1 MYLALCRTLTLPKSI
16 NFAEK
21 IEYEFSNRAK
31 RKSRGIK
38 QAPFY
43 VISRA
48 NMPAVLIEAGFL
60 TNPKEEDYLNSE
72 EGQSHIASAIFR
84 AFRSYYN
91 EQTELMS
98 EFKNSNKKVKIN
110 KNKNDS
116 LKFERVVYKVQIGT
130 YLKSMLNS
138 RTFNDIKDLEEVFV
152 NGSYKYYIRCGDDKK
167 FADDMRKNMIEN
179 GFSGSFVTAFYKGK
193 QISTKEALNLQIF
206 MNKEI
211 RTGIIAIFTIIVL
224 IYGINY
230 LKGLNILDKNRIF
243 HAKYDNIDGLLKGSV
258 ISLNGFNVGIV
269 SNIRLQ
275 SDNSLLVSVKI
286 NEDFDV
292 PANSILKISN
302 QDLMGTKGISVILGN
317 SDLLAKNNDTLIA
330 EIENSLQDEVNKQIL
345 PLKNKAEGLISSVD
359 SLMVI
364 FTSVLNT
371 DARKN
376 LASSFKN
383 LDETFILMSESMKEL
398 NKLVVTNEKTYQIRL
413 RILKV

>member
-1 MYLALCRTLTLPKSI
+1 
-16 NFAEK
+16 
-21 IEYEFSNRAK
+21 
-31 RKSRGIK
+31 
-38 QAPFY
+38 
-43 VISRA
+43 
-48 NMPAVLIEAGFL
+48 
-60 TNPKEEDYLNSE
+60 
-72 EGQSHIASAIFR
+72 
-84 AFRSYYN
+84 
-91 EQTELMS
+91 
-98 EFKNSNKKVKIN
+98 
-110 KNKNDS
+110 
-116 LKFERVVYKVQIGT
+116 
-130 YLKSMLNS
+130 
-138 RTFNDIKDLEEVFV
+138 
-152 NGSYKYYIRCGDDKK
+152 
-167 FADDMRKNMIEN
+167 
-179 GFSGSFVTAFYKGK
+179 
-193 QISTKEALNLQIF
+193 

-211 RTGIIAIFTIIVL
+211 RTGIIAIFTIVVL

-258 ISLNGFNVGIV
+258 ISLNGFSVGIV
-269 SNIRLQ
+269 SNISLQ

-364 FTSVLNT
+364 FTSVLIT

-398 NKLVVTNEKTYQIRL
+398 NKLVVTNEKNISNSIKNFESITGNISDNNESIEN
-413 RILKV
+413 ILKKMSSISDSVSSKDIGDIIKNLNNITNKISVGQGNLGLLNSDDQLYRNIEKTTNDISILVEEIKKDPKKYFNFSVLGNRN

>member
-1 MYLALCRTLTLPKSI
+1 
-16 NFAEK
+16 
-21 IEYEFSNRAK
+21 
-31 RKSRGIK
+31 
-38 QAPFY
+38 
-43 VISRA
+43 
-48 NMPAVLIEAGFL
+48 
-60 TNPKEEDYLNSE
+60 
-72 EGQSHIASAIFR
+72 
-84 AFRSYYN
+84 
-91 EQTELMS
+91 
-98 EFKNSNKKVKIN
+98 
-110 KNKNDS
+110 
-116 LKFERVVYKVQIGT
+116 
-130 YLKSMLNS
+130 
-138 RTFNDIKDLEEVFV
+138 
-152 NGSYKYYIRCGDDKK
+152 
-167 FADDMRKNMIEN
+167 
-179 GFSGSFVTAFYKGK
+179 
-193 QISTKEALNLQIF
+193 

-211 RTGIIAIFTIIVL
+211 RTGIIAIFTIVVL

-269 SNIRLQ
+269 SNISLQ
-275 SDNSLLVSVKI
+275 RDNSLLVSVKI

-302 QDLMGTKGISVILGN
+302 QDLMGTKGISFILGN

-398 NKLVVTNEKTYQIRL
+398 NKLVVTNEKNISNSIKNFESITGNISDNNESIEN
-413 RILKV
+413 ILKKLSSISDSVSSKDIGDIIKNLNNITNKISAGQGNLGLLNSDDQLYRNIEKTTNDISILVEEIKKDPKKYFNFSVLGNRN

>member
-1 MYLALCRTLTLPKSI
+1 
-16 NFAEK
+16 
-21 IEYEFSNRAK
+21 
-31 RKSRGIK
+31 
-38 QAPFY
+38 
-43 VISRA
+43 
-48 NMPAVLIEAGFL
+48 
-60 TNPKEEDYLNSE
+60 
-72 EGQSHIASAIFR
+72 
-84 AFRSYYN
+84 
-91 EQTELMS
+91 
-98 EFKNSNKKVKIN
+98 
-110 KNKNDS
+110 
-116 LKFERVVYKVQIGT
+116 
-130 YLKSMLNS
+130 
-138 RTFNDIKDLEEVFV
+138 
-152 NGSYKYYIRCGDDKK
+152 
-167 FADDMRKNMIEN
+167 
-179 GFSGSFVTAFYKGK
+179 
-193 QISTKEALNLQIF
+193 

-211 RTGIIAIFTIIVL
+211 RTGIIAIFTIVVL

-243 HAKYDNIDGLLKGSV
+243 YAKYDNIDGLLKGSV

-269 SNIRLQ
+269 SNISLQ

-292 PANSILKISN
+292 PVNSILKISN

-398 NKLVVTNEKTYQIRL
+398 NKLVVTNEKNISNSIKNFESITGNISDNNESIEN
-413 RILKV
+413 ILKKMSSISDSVSSKDIGDIIKNLNNITNKISVGQGNLGLLNSDDQLYRNIEKTTNDISILVEEIKKDPKKYFNFSVLGNRN

>member
-1 MYLALCRTLTLPKSI
+1 
-16 NFAEK
+16 
-21 IEYEFSNRAK
+21 
-31 RKSRGIK
+31 
-38 QAPFY
+38 
-43 VISRA
+43 
-48 NMPAVLIEAGFL
+48 
-60 TNPKEEDYLNSE
+60 
-72 EGQSHIASAIFR
+72 
-84 AFRSYYN
+84 
-91 EQTELMS
+91 
-98 EFKNSNKKVKIN
+98 
-110 KNKNDS
+110 
-116 LKFERVVYKVQIGT
+116 
-130 YLKSMLNS
+130 
-138 RTFNDIKDLEEVFV
+138 
-152 NGSYKYYIRCGDDKK
+152 
-167 FADDMRKNMIEN
+167 
-179 GFSGSFVTAFYKGK
+179 
-193 QISTKEALNLQIF
+193 

-211 RTGIIAIFTIIVL
+211 RTGIIAIFTIVVL

-269 SNIRLQ
+269 SNISLQ
-275 SDNSLLVSVKI
+275 SDNALLVSVKI

-292 PANSILKISN
+292 PVNSILKISN

-398 NKLVVTNEKTYQIRL
+398 NKLVVTNEKNISNSIKNFESITGNISNNNESIEN
-413 RILKV
+413 ILKKMSSISDSVSSKDIGDIIKNLNNITNKISVGQGNLGLLNSDDQLYRNIEKTTNDISILVEEIKKDPKKYFNFSVLGNRN

>member
-1 MYLALCRTLTLPKSI
+1 
-16 NFAEK
+16 
-21 IEYEFSNRAK
+21 
-31 RKSRGIK
+31 
-38 QAPFY
+38 
-43 VISRA
+43 
-48 NMPAVLIEAGFL
+48 
-60 TNPKEEDYLNSE
+60 
-72 EGQSHIASAIFR
+72 
-84 AFRSYYN
+84 
-91 EQTELMS
+91 
-98 EFKNSNKKVKIN
+98 
-110 KNKNDS
+110 
-116 LKFERVVYKVQIGT
+116 
-130 YLKSMLNS
+130 
-138 RTFNDIKDLEEVFV
+138 
-152 NGSYKYYIRCGDDKK
+152 
-167 FADDMRKNMIEN
+167 
-179 GFSGSFVTAFYKGK
+179 
-193 QISTKEALNLQIF
+193 

-211 RTGIIAIFTIIVL
+211 RTGIIAIFTIVVL

-269 SNIRLQ
+269 SNISLQ

-292 PANSILKISN
+292 PTNSILKISN

-383 LDETFILMSESMKEL
+383 LDETFVLMSESMKEL
-398 NKLVVTNEKTYQIRL
+398 NKLVVTNEKNISNSIKNFESITGNISDNNESIEN
-413 RILKV
+413 ILKKMSSISDSVSSKDIGDIIKNLNNITNKISVGQGNLGLLNSDDQLYRNIEKTTNDISILVEEIKKDPKKYFNFSVLGNRN

>member
-1 MYLALCRTLTLPKSI
+1 
-16 NFAEK
+16 
-21 IEYEFSNRAK
+21 
-31 RKSRGIK
+31 
-38 QAPFY
+38 
-43 VISRA
+43 
-48 NMPAVLIEAGFL
+48 
-60 TNPKEEDYLNSE
+60 
-72 EGQSHIASAIFR
+72 
-84 AFRSYYN
+84 
-91 EQTELMS
+91 
-98 EFKNSNKKVKIN
+98 
-110 KNKNDS
+110 
-116 LKFERVVYKVQIGT
+116 
-130 YLKSMLNS
+130 
-138 RTFNDIKDLEEVFV
+138 
-152 NGSYKYYIRCGDDKK
+152 
-167 FADDMRKNMIEN
+167 
-179 GFSGSFVTAFYKGK
+179 
-193 QISTKEALNLQIF
+193 

-211 RTGIIAIFTIIVL
+211 RTGIIAIFTIVVL

-258 ISLNGFNVGIV
+258 INLNGFNVGIV
-269 SNIRLQ
+269 SNISLQ

-292 PANSILKISN
+292 PVNSILKISN

-317 SDLLAKNNDTLIA
+317 SDLLAENNDTLIA

-398 NKLVVTNEKTYQIRL
+398 NKLVVTNEKNISNSIKNFESITGNISDNNESIEN
-413 RILKV
+413 ILKKMSSISDSVSSKDIGDIIKNLNNITKKISVGQGNLGLLNSDDQLYRNIEKTTNDISILVEEIKKDPKKYFNFSVLGNRN

>member
-1 MYLALCRTLTLPKSI
+1 
-16 NFAEK
+16 
-21 IEYEFSNRAK
+21 
-31 RKSRGIK
+31 
-38 QAPFY
+38 
-43 VISRA
+43 
-48 NMPAVLIEAGFL
+48 
-60 TNPKEEDYLNSE
+60 
-72 EGQSHIASAIFR
+72 
-84 AFRSYYN
+84 
-91 EQTELMS
+91 
-98 EFKNSNKKVKIN
+98 
-110 KNKNDS
+110 
-116 LKFERVVYKVQIGT
+116 
-130 YLKSMLNS
+130 
-138 RTFNDIKDLEEVFV
+138 
-152 NGSYKYYIRCGDDKK
+152 
-167 FADDMRKNMIEN
+167 
-179 GFSGSFVTAFYKGK
+179 
-193 QISTKEALNLQIF
+193 

-211 RTGIIAIFTIIVL
+211 RTGIIAIFTIVVL

-269 SNIRLQ
+269 SNISLQ

-292 PANSILKISN
+292 PTNSILKISN

-383 LDETFILMSESMKEL
+383 LDETFVLMSESMKEL
-398 NKLVVTNEKTYQIRL
+398 NKLVVTNEKNISNSIKNFESITGNISNNNESIEN
-413 RILKV
+413 ILKKMSSISDSVSSKDIGDIIKNLNNITNKISVGQGNLGLLNSDDQLYRNIEITTNDISILVEEIKKDPKKNFNFSVLGNRN

>member
-1 MYLALCRTLTLPKSI
+1 
-16 NFAEK
+16 
-21 IEYEFSNRAK
+21 
-31 RKSRGIK
+31 
-38 QAPFY
+38 
-43 VISRA
+43 
-48 NMPAVLIEAGFL
+48 
-60 TNPKEEDYLNSE
+60 
-72 EGQSHIASAIFR
+72 
-84 AFRSYYN
+84 
-91 EQTELMS
+91 MS
-98 EFKNSNKKVKIN
+98 
-110 KNKNDS
+110 
-116 LKFERVVYKVQIGT
+116 
-130 YLKSMLNS
+130 
-138 RTFNDIKDLEEVFV
+138 
-152 NGSYKYYIRCGDDKK
+152 
-167 FADDMRKNMIEN
+167 
-179 GFSGSFVTAFYKGK
+179 
-193 QISTKEALNLQIF
+193 
-206 MNKEI
+206 KEI
-211 RTGIIAIFTIIVL
+211 RTGIVAIFTIVVL

-269 SNIRLQ
+269 SNISLQ

-383 LDETFILMSESMKEL
+383 LDETFVLMSESMKEL
-398 NKLVVTNEKTYQIRL
+398 NKLVVNNEKNISNSIKNFESITGNISNNNESIEN
-413 RILKV
+413 ILKKMSSISDSVSSKDIGDIIKNLNNITNKISVGQGNLGLLNSDDQLYRNIEKTTNDISILVEEIKKDPKKYFNFSVLGNRN

>member
-1 MYLALCRTLTLPKSI
+1 
-16 NFAEK
+16 
-21 IEYEFSNRAK
+21 
-31 RKSRGIK
+31 
-38 QAPFY
+38 
-43 VISRA
+43 
-48 NMPAVLIEAGFL
+48 
-60 TNPKEEDYLNSE
+60 
-72 EGQSHIASAIFR
+72 
-84 AFRSYYN
+84 
-91 EQTELMS
+91 
-98 EFKNSNKKVKIN
+98 
-110 KNKNDS
+110 
-116 LKFERVVYKVQIGT
+116 
-130 YLKSMLNS
+130 
-138 RTFNDIKDLEEVFV
+138 
-152 NGSYKYYIRCGDDKK
+152 
-167 FADDMRKNMIEN
+167 
-179 GFSGSFVTAFYKGK
+179 
-193 QISTKEALNLQIF
+193 

-269 SNIRLQ
+269 SNISLQ
-275 SDNSLLVSVKI
+275 TDNSLLVSVKI

-345 PLKNKAEGLISSVD
+345 PLKNKAERLISSVD
-359 SLMVI
+359 SLMLI

-383 LDETFILMSESMKEL
+383 LDETFSLMSESMKEL
-398 NKLVVTNEKTYQIRL
+398 NKLVVTNEKNISNSIKNFESITGNISDNNESIEN
-413 RILKV
+413 ILKKMSSISDSVSSKDIGNIIKNLNSITNKISVGQGNLGLLNSDDQLYRNIEKTTNDISILVEEIKKDPKKYFNFSVLGNRN

>member
-1 MYLALCRTLTLPKSI
+1 
-16 NFAEK
+16 
-21 IEYEFSNRAK
+21 
-31 RKSRGIK
+31 
-38 QAPFY
+38 
-43 VISRA
+43 
-48 NMPAVLIEAGFL
+48 
-60 TNPKEEDYLNSE
+60 
-72 EGQSHIASAIFR
+72 
-84 AFRSYYN
+84 
-91 EQTELMS
+91 
-98 EFKNSNKKVKIN
+98 
-110 KNKNDS
+110 
-116 LKFERVVYKVQIGT
+116 
-130 YLKSMLNS
+130 
-138 RTFNDIKDLEEVFV
+138 
-152 NGSYKYYIRCGDDKK
+152 
-167 FADDMRKNMIEN
+167 
-179 GFSGSFVTAFYKGK
+179 
-193 QISTKEALNLQIF
+193 

-211 RTGIIAIFTIIVL
+211 RTGIVAIFTIVVL

-269 SNIRLQ
+269 SNISLQ

-398 NKLVVTNEKTYQIRL
+398 NKLVVTNEKNISNSIKNFESITGNISNNNESIEN
-413 RILKV
+413 ILKKMSSISDSVSSKDIGDIIKNLNNITNKISVGQGNLGLLNSDDQLYRNIEKTTNDISILVEEIKKDPKKYFNFSVLGNRN

>member
-1 MYLALCRTLTLPKSI
+1 
-16 NFAEK
+16 
-21 IEYEFSNRAK
+21 
-31 RKSRGIK
+31 
-38 QAPFY
+38 
-43 VISRA
+43 
-48 NMPAVLIEAGFL
+48 
-60 TNPKEEDYLNSE
+60 
-72 EGQSHIASAIFR
+72 
-84 AFRSYYN
+84 
-91 EQTELMS
+91 
-98 EFKNSNKKVKIN
+98 
-110 KNKNDS
+110 
-116 LKFERVVYKVQIGT
+116 
-130 YLKSMLNS
+130 
-138 RTFNDIKDLEEVFV
+138 
-152 NGSYKYYIRCGDDKK
+152 
-167 FADDMRKNMIEN
+167 
-179 GFSGSFVTAFYKGK
+179 
-193 QISTKEALNLQIF
+193 

-211 RTGIIAIFTIIVL
+211 RTGIIAIFTIVVL

-269 SNIRLQ
+269 SNISLQ

-398 NKLVVTNEKTYQIRL
+398 NKLVVTNEKNISNSIKNFESITGKISDNNESIEN
-413 RILKV
+413 ILKKMSSISDSVSSKDIGDIIKNLNNITNKISAGQGNLGILNSDDQLYRNIEKTTNDISILVEEIKKDPKKYFNFSVLGNRN

>member
-1 MYLALCRTLTLPKSI
+1 
-16 NFAEK
+16 
-21 IEYEFSNRAK
+21 
-31 RKSRGIK
+31 
-38 QAPFY
+38 
-43 VISRA
+43 
-48 NMPAVLIEAGFL
+48 
-60 TNPKEEDYLNSE
+60 
-72 EGQSHIASAIFR
+72 
-84 AFRSYYN
+84 
-91 EQTELMS
+91 
-98 EFKNSNKKVKIN
+98 
-110 KNKNDS
+110 
-116 LKFERVVYKVQIGT
+116 
-130 YLKSMLNS
+130 
-138 RTFNDIKDLEEVFV
+138 
-152 NGSYKYYIRCGDDKK
+152 
-167 FADDMRKNMIEN
+167 
-179 GFSGSFVTAFYKGK
+179 
-193 QISTKEALNLQIF
+193 

-211 RTGIIAIFTIIVL
+211 RTGIIAIFTIVVL

-269 SNIRLQ
+269 SNISLQ

-398 NKLVVTNEKTYQIRL
+398 NKLVVTNEKNISNSIKNFESITGNISDNNESIEN
-413 RILKV
+413 ILKKLSSISDSVSSKDIGDIIKNLNNITNKISAGQGNLGLLNSDDQLYRNIEKTTNDISILVEEIKKDPKKYFNFSVLGNRN

>member
-1 MYLALCRTLTLPKSI
+1 
-16 NFAEK
+16 
-21 IEYEFSNRAK
+21 
-31 RKSRGIK
+31 
-38 QAPFY
+38 
-43 VISRA
+43 
-48 NMPAVLIEAGFL
+48 
-60 TNPKEEDYLNSE
+60 
-72 EGQSHIASAIFR
+72 
-84 AFRSYYN
+84 
-91 EQTELMS
+91 
-98 EFKNSNKKVKIN
+98 
-110 KNKNDS
+110 
-116 LKFERVVYKVQIGT
+116 
-130 YLKSMLNS
+130 
-138 RTFNDIKDLEEVFV
+138 
-152 NGSYKYYIRCGDDKK
+152 
-167 FADDMRKNMIEN
+167 
-179 GFSGSFVTAFYKGK
+179 
-193 QISTKEALNLQIF
+193 

-211 RTGIIAIFTIIVL
+211 RTGIVAIFTIVVL

-269 SNIRLQ
+269 SNISLQ

-398 NKLVVTNEKTYQIRL
+398 NKLVVTNEKNISNSIKNFESITGNISDNNESIEN
-413 RILKV
+413 ILKKLSSISDSVSSKDIGDIIKNLNNITNKISAGQGNLGLLNSDDQLYRNIEKTTNDISILVEEIKKDPKKYFNFSVLGNRN

>member
-1 MYLALCRTLTLPKSI
+1 
-16 NFAEK
+16 
-21 IEYEFSNRAK
+21 
-31 RKSRGIK
+31 
-38 QAPFY
+38 
-43 VISRA
+43 
-48 NMPAVLIEAGFL
+48 
-60 TNPKEEDYLNSE
+60 
-72 EGQSHIASAIFR
+72 
-84 AFRSYYN
+84 
-91 EQTELMS
+91 
-98 EFKNSNKKVKIN
+98 
-110 KNKNDS
+110 
-116 LKFERVVYKVQIGT
+116 
-130 YLKSMLNS
+130 
-138 RTFNDIKDLEEVFV
+138 
-152 NGSYKYYIRCGDDKK
+152 
-167 FADDMRKNMIEN
+167 
-179 GFSGSFVTAFYKGK
+179 
-193 QISTKEALNLQIF
+193 

-269 SNIRLQ
+269 SNISLQ
-275 SDNSLLVSVKI
+275 TDNSLLVSVKI

-359 SLMVI
+359 SLMLI

-398 NKLVVTNEKTYQIRL
+398 NKLVVTNEKNISNSIKNFESITGNISDNNESIEN
-413 RILKV
+413 ILKKMSSISDSVSSKDIGNIIKNLNSITNKISVGQGNLGLLNSDDQLYRNIEKTTNDISILVEEIKKDPKKYFNFSVLGNRN

>member
-1 MYLALCRTLTLPKSI
+1 
-16 NFAEK
+16 
-21 IEYEFSNRAK
+21 
-31 RKSRGIK
+31 
-38 QAPFY
+38 
-43 VISRA
+43 
-48 NMPAVLIEAGFL
+48 
-60 TNPKEEDYLNSE
+60 
-72 EGQSHIASAIFR
+72 
-84 AFRSYYN
+84 
-91 EQTELMS
+91 
-98 EFKNSNKKVKIN
+98 
-110 KNKNDS
+110 
-116 LKFERVVYKVQIGT
+116 
-130 YLKSMLNS
+130 
-138 RTFNDIKDLEEVFV
+138 
-152 NGSYKYYIRCGDDKK
+152 
-167 FADDMRKNMIEN
+167 
-179 GFSGSFVTAFYKGK
+179 
-193 QISTKEALNLQIF
+193 

-211 RTGIIAIFTIIVL
+211 RTGIIAIFTIVVL

-258 ISLNGFNVGIV
+258 INLNGFNVGIV
-269 SNIRLQ
+269 SNISLQ

-292 PANSILKISN
+292 PVNSILKISN

-359 SLMVI
+359 SLMLI

-398 NKLVVTNEKTYQIRL
+398 NKLVVTNEKNISNSIKNFESITGNISDNNESIEN
-413 RILKV
+413 ILKKMSSISDSVSSKDIGDIIKNLNNITKKISVGQGNLGLLNSDDQLYRNIEKTTNDISILVEEIKKDPKKYFNFSVLGNRN

>member
-1 MYLALCRTLTLPKSI
+1 
-16 NFAEK
+16 
-21 IEYEFSNRAK
+21 
-31 RKSRGIK
+31 
-38 QAPFY
+38 
-43 VISRA
+43 
-48 NMPAVLIEAGFL
+48 
-60 TNPKEEDYLNSE
+60 
-72 EGQSHIASAIFR
+72 
-84 AFRSYYN
+84 
-91 EQTELMS
+91 
-98 EFKNSNKKVKIN
+98 
-110 KNKNDS
+110 
-116 LKFERVVYKVQIGT
+116 
-130 YLKSMLNS
+130 
-138 RTFNDIKDLEEVFV
+138 
-152 NGSYKYYIRCGDDKK
+152 
-167 FADDMRKNMIEN
+167 
-179 GFSGSFVTAFYKGK
+179 
-193 QISTKEALNLQIF
+193 

-211 RTGIIAIFTIIVL
+211 RTGIAAIFTIVVL

-269 SNIRLQ
+269 NNISLQ

-359 SLMVI
+359 SLMLI

-398 NKLVVTNEKTYQIRL
+398 NKLVVTNEKNISNSIKNFESITGNISDNNESIEN
-413 RILKV
+413 ILKKMSSISDSVSSKDIGDIIKNLNNITNKISVGQGNLGLLNSDDQLYRNIEKITNDISILVEEIKKDPKKYFNFSVLGNRN

>member
-1 MYLALCRTLTLPKSI
+1 
-16 NFAEK
+16 
-21 IEYEFSNRAK
+21 
-31 RKSRGIK
+31 
-38 QAPFY
+38 
-43 VISRA
+43 
-48 NMPAVLIEAGFL
+48 
-60 TNPKEEDYLNSE
+60 
-72 EGQSHIASAIFR
+72 
-84 AFRSYYN
+84 
-91 EQTELMS
+91 
-98 EFKNSNKKVKIN
+98 
-110 KNKNDS
+110 
-116 LKFERVVYKVQIGT
+116 
-130 YLKSMLNS
+130 
-138 RTFNDIKDLEEVFV
+138 
-152 NGSYKYYIRCGDDKK
+152 
-167 FADDMRKNMIEN
+167 
-179 GFSGSFVTAFYKGK
+179 
-193 QISTKEALNLQIF
+193 

-211 RTGIIAIFTIIVL
+211 RTGIIAIFTIVVL

-269 SNIRLQ
+269 SNISLQ

-292 PANSILKISN
+292 PVNSILKISN

-359 SLMVI
+359 SLMLI

-398 NKLVVTNEKTYQIRL
+398 NKLVVTNEKNISNSIKNFESITGNISDNNESIEN
-413 RILKV
+413 ILKKMSSISDSVSSKDIGDIIKNLNNITKKISVGQGNLGLLNSDDQLYRNIEKTTNDISILVEEIKKDPKKYFNFSVLGNRN

>member
-1 MYLALCRTLTLPKSI
+1 
-16 NFAEK
+16 
-21 IEYEFSNRAK
+21 
-31 RKSRGIK
+31 
-38 QAPFY
+38 
-43 VISRA
+43 
-48 NMPAVLIEAGFL
+48 
-60 TNPKEEDYLNSE
+60 
-72 EGQSHIASAIFR
+72 
-84 AFRSYYN
+84 
-91 EQTELMS
+91 
-98 EFKNSNKKVKIN
+98 
-110 KNKNDS
+110 
-116 LKFERVVYKVQIGT
+116 
-130 YLKSMLNS
+130 
-138 RTFNDIKDLEEVFV
+138 
-152 NGSYKYYIRCGDDKK
+152 
-167 FADDMRKNMIEN
+167 
-179 GFSGSFVTAFYKGK
+179 
-193 QISTKEALNLQIF
+193 

-211 RTGIIAIFTIIVL
+211 RTGIIAIFTIVVL

-230 LKGLNILDKNRIF
+230 LKVLNILDKNRIF

-269 SNIRLQ
+269 SNISLQ

-383 LDETFILMSESMKEL
+383 LDETFVLMSESMKEL
-398 NKLVVTNEKTYQIRL
+398 NKLVVINEKNISNS
-413 RILKV
+413 ILVGRNFFD

>member
-1 MYLALCRTLTLPKSI
+1 
-16 NFAEK
+16 
-21 IEYEFSNRAK
+21 
-31 RKSRGIK
+31 
-38 QAPFY
+38 
-43 VISRA
+43 
-48 NMPAVLIEAGFL
+48 
-60 TNPKEEDYLNSE
+60 
-72 EGQSHIASAIFR
+72 
-84 AFRSYYN
+84 
-91 EQTELMS
+91 
-98 EFKNSNKKVKIN
+98 
-110 KNKNDS
+110 
-116 LKFERVVYKVQIGT
+116 
-130 YLKSMLNS
+130 
-138 RTFNDIKDLEEVFV
+138 
-152 NGSYKYYIRCGDDKK
+152 
-167 FADDMRKNMIEN
+167 
-179 GFSGSFVTAFYKGK
+179 
-193 QISTKEALNLQIF
+193 

-211 RTGIIAIFTIIVL
+211 RTGIIAIFTIVVL

-269 SNIRLQ
+269 SNISLQ

-383 LDETFILMSESMKEL
+383 LDETFVLMSESMKEL
-398 NKLVVTNEKTYQIRL
+398 NKLVVNNEKNISNSIKNFESITGNISDNNESIEN
-413 RILKV
+413 ILKKMSSISDSVSSKDIGDIIKNLNNITNKISVGQGNLGLLNSDDQLYRNIEKTTNDISILVEEIKKDPKKYFNFSVLGNRN

>member
-1 MYLALCRTLTLPKSI
+1 
-16 NFAEK
+16 
-21 IEYEFSNRAK
+21 
-31 RKSRGIK
+31 
-38 QAPFY
+38 
-43 VISRA
+43 
-48 NMPAVLIEAGFL
+48 
-60 TNPKEEDYLNSE
+60 
-72 EGQSHIASAIFR
+72 
-84 AFRSYYN
+84 
-91 EQTELMS
+91 
-98 EFKNSNKKVKIN
+98 
-110 KNKNDS
+110 
-116 LKFERVVYKVQIGT
+116 
-130 YLKSMLNS
+130 
-138 RTFNDIKDLEEVFV
+138 
-152 NGSYKYYIRCGDDKK
+152 
-167 FADDMRKNMIEN
+167 
-179 GFSGSFVTAFYKGK
+179 
-193 QISTKEALNLQIF
+193 

-211 RTGIIAIFTIIVL
+211 RTGIIAIFTIVVL

-269 SNIRLQ
+269 SNISLQ

-286 NEDFDV
+286 NEDFNV
-292 PANSILKISN
+292 PVNSILKISN

-398 NKLVVTNEKTYQIRL
+398 NKIVVTNEKNISNSIKNFESITGNISDNNESIEN
-413 RILKV
+413 ILKKMSSISDSVSSKDIGEIIKNLNNITNKISVGQGNLGLLNSDDQLYRNIEKTTNDISILVEEIKKDPKKYFNFSVLGNRN

>member
-1 MYLALCRTLTLPKSI
+1 
-16 NFAEK
+16 
-21 IEYEFSNRAK
+21 
-31 RKSRGIK
+31 
-38 QAPFY
+38 
-43 VISRA
+43 
-48 NMPAVLIEAGFL
+48 
-60 TNPKEEDYLNSE
+60 
-72 EGQSHIASAIFR
+72 
-84 AFRSYYN
+84 
-91 EQTELMS
+91 
-98 EFKNSNKKVKIN
+98 
-110 KNKNDS
+110 
-116 LKFERVVYKVQIGT
+116 
-130 YLKSMLNS
+130 
-138 RTFNDIKDLEEVFV
+138 
-152 NGSYKYYIRCGDDKK
+152 
-167 FADDMRKNMIEN
+167 
-179 GFSGSFVTAFYKGK
+179 
-193 QISTKEALNLQIF
+193 

-211 RTGIIAIFTIIVL
+211 RTGIIAIFTIVVL

-269 SNIRLQ
+269 SNISLQ

-398 NKLVVTNEKTYQIRL
+398 NKLVVNNEKNISNSIKNFESITGNISNNNESIEN
-413 RILKV
+413 ILKKMSSISDSVSSKDIGDIIKNLNNITNKISVGQGNLGLLNSDDQLYRNIEKTTNDISILVEEIKKDPKKYFNFSVLGNRN

>member
-1 MYLALCRTLTLPKSI
+1 
-16 NFAEK
+16 
-21 IEYEFSNRAK
+21 
-31 RKSRGIK
+31 
-38 QAPFY
+38 
-43 VISRA
+43 
-48 NMPAVLIEAGFL
+48 
-60 TNPKEEDYLNSE
+60 
-72 EGQSHIASAIFR
+72 
-84 AFRSYYN
+84 
-91 EQTELMS
+91 
-98 EFKNSNKKVKIN
+98 
-110 KNKNDS
+110 
-116 LKFERVVYKVQIGT
+116 
-130 YLKSMLNS
+130 
-138 RTFNDIKDLEEVFV
+138 
-152 NGSYKYYIRCGDDKK
+152 
-167 FADDMRKNMIEN
+167 
-179 GFSGSFVTAFYKGK
+179 
-193 QISTKEALNLQIF
+193 

-211 RTGIIAIFTIIVL
+211 RTGIIAIFTIVVL

-230 LKGLNILDKNRIF
+230 LKGLNILDKNRIY

-269 SNIRLQ
+269 SNISLQ

-376 LASSFKN
+376 LARSFKN

-398 NKLVVTNEKTYQIRL
+398 NKLVVTNEKNISNSIKNFESITGNISDNNESIEN
-413 RILKV
+413 ILKKMSSISDSVSSKDIGDIIKNLNNITNKISVGQGNLGLLNSDDQLYRNIEKTTNDISILVEEIKKDPKKYFNFSVLGNRN

>member
-1 MYLALCRTLTLPKSI
+1 
-16 NFAEK
+16 
-21 IEYEFSNRAK
+21 
-31 RKSRGIK
+31 
-38 QAPFY
+38 
-43 VISRA
+43 
-48 NMPAVLIEAGFL
+48 
-60 TNPKEEDYLNSE
+60 
-72 EGQSHIASAIFR
+72 
-84 AFRSYYN
+84 
-91 EQTELMS
+91 
-98 EFKNSNKKVKIN
+98 
-110 KNKNDS
+110 
-116 LKFERVVYKVQIGT
+116 
-130 YLKSMLNS
+130 
-138 RTFNDIKDLEEVFV
+138 
-152 NGSYKYYIRCGDDKK
+152 
-167 FADDMRKNMIEN
+167 
-179 GFSGSFVTAFYKGK
+179 
-193 QISTKEALNLQIF
+193 

-211 RTGIIAIFTIIVL
+211 RTGIIAIFTIVVL

-269 SNIRLQ
+269 SNISLQ

-398 NKLVVTNEKTYQIRL
+398 NKLVVTNEKNISNSIKNFESITGNISNNNESIEN
-413 RILKV
+413 ILKKMSSISDSVSSKDIGDIIKNLNNITNKISFGQGNLGLLNSDDQLYRNIEKTTNDISILVEEIKKDPKKYFNFSVLGNRN

>member
-1 MYLALCRTLTLPKSI
+1 
-16 NFAEK
+16 
-21 IEYEFSNRAK
+21 
-31 RKSRGIK
+31 
-38 QAPFY
+38 
-43 VISRA
+43 
-48 NMPAVLIEAGFL
+48 
-60 TNPKEEDYLNSE
+60 
-72 EGQSHIASAIFR
+72 
-84 AFRSYYN
+84 
-91 EQTELMS
+91 
-98 EFKNSNKKVKIN
+98 
-110 KNKNDS
+110 
-116 LKFERVVYKVQIGT
+116 
-130 YLKSMLNS
+130 
-138 RTFNDIKDLEEVFV
+138 
-152 NGSYKYYIRCGDDKK
+152 
-167 FADDMRKNMIEN
+167 
-179 GFSGSFVTAFYKGK
+179 
-193 QISTKEALNLQIF
+193 

-211 RTGIIAIFTIIVL
+211 RTGIIAIFTIVVL

-230 LKGLNILDKNRIF
+230 LKGLNILDKNRIY

-258 ISLNGFNVGIV
+258 INLNGFNVGIV
-269 SNIRLQ
+269 SNISLQ

-302 QDLMGTKGISVILGN
+302 QDLMGTKGISVIIGN

-398 NKLVVTNEKTYQIRL
+398 NTLVVTNEKNISNSIKNFESITGNISDNNESIEN
-413 RILKV
+413 ILKKMSSISDSVSSKDIGDIIKNLNNITNKISVGQGNLGLLNSDDQLYRNIEKTTNDISILVEEIKKDPKKYFNFSVLGNRN

>member
-1 MYLALCRTLTLPKSI
+1 
-16 NFAEK
+16 
-21 IEYEFSNRAK
+21 
-31 RKSRGIK
+31 
-38 QAPFY
+38 
-43 VISRA
+43 
-48 NMPAVLIEAGFL
+48 
-60 TNPKEEDYLNSE
+60 
-72 EGQSHIASAIFR
+72 
-84 AFRSYYN
+84 
-91 EQTELMS
+91 MS
-98 EFKNSNKKVKIN
+98 
-110 KNKNDS
+110 
-116 LKFERVVYKVQIGT
+116 
-130 YLKSMLNS
+130 
-138 RTFNDIKDLEEVFV
+138 
-152 NGSYKYYIRCGDDKK
+152 
-167 FADDMRKNMIEN
+167 
-179 GFSGSFVTAFYKGK
+179 
-193 QISTKEALNLQIF
+193 
-206 MNKEI
+206 KEI
-211 RTGIIAIFTIIVL
+211 RTGIIAIFTIVVL

-243 HAKYDNIDGLLKGSV
+243 YAKYDNIDGLLKGSV

-269 SNIRLQ
+269 SNISLQ

-398 NKLVVTNEKTYQIRL
+398 NKLVVTNEKNISNSIKNFESITGNISDNNESIEN
-413 RILKV
+413 ILKKLSSISDSVSSKDIGDIIKNLNNITNKISAGQGNLGLLNSDDQLYRNIEKTTNDISILVEEIKKDPKKYFNFSVLGNRN

>member
-1 MYLALCRTLTLPKSI
+1 
-16 NFAEK
+16 
-21 IEYEFSNRAK
+21 
-31 RKSRGIK
+31 
-38 QAPFY
+38 
-43 VISRA
+43 
-48 NMPAVLIEAGFL
+48 
-60 TNPKEEDYLNSE
+60 
-72 EGQSHIASAIFR
+72 
-84 AFRSYYN
+84 
-91 EQTELMS
+91 
-98 EFKNSNKKVKIN
+98 
-110 KNKNDS
+110 
-116 LKFERVVYKVQIGT
+116 
-130 YLKSMLNS
+130 
-138 RTFNDIKDLEEVFV
+138 
-152 NGSYKYYIRCGDDKK
+152 
-167 FADDMRKNMIEN
+167 
-179 GFSGSFVTAFYKGK
+179 
-193 QISTKEALNLQIF
+193 

-211 RTGIIAIFTIIVL
+211 RTGIISIFTIVVL

-269 SNIRLQ
+269 SNISLQ

-292 PANSILKISN
+292 PTNSILKISN

-398 NKLVVTNEKTYQIRL
+398 NKLVVTNEKNISNSIKNFESITGNISDNNESIEN
-413 RILKV
+413 ILKKMSSISDSVSSKDIGDIIKNLNNITNKISVGQGNLGLLNSDDQLYRNIEKITNDISILVEEIKKDPKKYFNFSVLGNRN

>member
-1 MYLALCRTLTLPKSI
+1 
-16 NFAEK
+16 
-21 IEYEFSNRAK
+21 
-31 RKSRGIK
+31 
-38 QAPFY
+38 
-43 VISRA
+43 
-48 NMPAVLIEAGFL
+48 
-60 TNPKEEDYLNSE
+60 
-72 EGQSHIASAIFR
+72 
-84 AFRSYYN
+84 
-91 EQTELMS
+91 
-98 EFKNSNKKVKIN
+98 
-110 KNKNDS
+110 
-116 LKFERVVYKVQIGT
+116 
-130 YLKSMLNS
+130 
-138 RTFNDIKDLEEVFV
+138 
-152 NGSYKYYIRCGDDKK
+152 
-167 FADDMRKNMIEN
+167 
-179 GFSGSFVTAFYKGK
+179 
-193 QISTKEALNLQIF
+193 

-211 RTGIIAIFTIIVL
+211 RTGIVAIFTIVVL

-269 SNIRLQ
+269 NNISLH

-398 NKLVVTNEKTYQIRL
+398 NKLVVTNEKNISNSIKNFESITGNISDNNESIEN
-413 RILKV
+413 ILKKMSSISDSVSSKDIGDIIKNLNNITNKISVGQGNLGLLNSDDQLYRNIEKTTNDISILVEEIKKDPKKYFNFSVLGNRN

>member
-1 MYLALCRTLTLPKSI
+1 
-16 NFAEK
+16 
-21 IEYEFSNRAK
+21 
-31 RKSRGIK
+31 
-38 QAPFY
+38 
-43 VISRA
+43 
-48 NMPAVLIEAGFL
+48 
-60 TNPKEEDYLNSE
+60 
-72 EGQSHIASAIFR
+72 
-84 AFRSYYN
+84 
-91 EQTELMS
+91 
-98 EFKNSNKKVKIN
+98 
-110 KNKNDS
+110 
-116 LKFERVVYKVQIGT
+116 
-130 YLKSMLNS
+130 
-138 RTFNDIKDLEEVFV
+138 
-152 NGSYKYYIRCGDDKK
+152 
-167 FADDMRKNMIEN
+167 
-179 GFSGSFVTAFYKGK
+179 
-193 QISTKEALNLQIF
+193 

-211 RTGIIAIFTIIVL
+211 RTGIIAIFTIVVL

-269 SNIRLQ
+269 SNISLQ

-286 NEDFDV
+286 NEDFDM

-398 NKLVVTNEKTYQIRL
+398 NKLVVTNEKNISNSIKNFESITGNISDNNESIEN
-413 RILKV
+413 ILKKMSSISDSISSKDIGDIIKNLNNITNKISVGQGNLGLLNSDDQLYRNIEKTTNDISILVEEIKKDPKKYFNFSVLGNRN

>member
-1 MYLALCRTLTLPKSI
+1 
-16 NFAEK
+16 
-21 IEYEFSNRAK
+21 
-31 RKSRGIK
+31 
-38 QAPFY
+38 
-43 VISRA
+43 
-48 NMPAVLIEAGFL
+48 
-60 TNPKEEDYLNSE
+60 
-72 EGQSHIASAIFR
+72 
-84 AFRSYYN
+84 
-91 EQTELMS
+91 
-98 EFKNSNKKVKIN
+98 
-110 KNKNDS
+110 
-116 LKFERVVYKVQIGT
+116 
-130 YLKSMLNS
+130 
-138 RTFNDIKDLEEVFV
+138 
-152 NGSYKYYIRCGDDKK
+152 
-167 FADDMRKNMIEN
+167 
-179 GFSGSFVTAFYKGK
+179 
-193 QISTKEALNLQIF
+193 

-211 RTGIIAIFTIIVL
+211 RTGIIAIFTIVVL

-269 SNIRLQ
+269 SNISLQ
-275 SDNSLLVSVKI
+275 SDNALLVSVKI

-398 NKLVVTNEKTYQIRL
+398 NKLVVTNEKNISNSIKNFESITGNISGNNESIEN
-413 RILKV
+413 ILKKLSSISDSVSSKDIGDIIKNLNNITNKISAGQGNLGLLNSDDQLYRNIEKTTNDISILVEEIKKDPKKYFNFSVLGNRN

>member
-1 MYLALCRTLTLPKSI
+1 
-16 NFAEK
+16 
-21 IEYEFSNRAK
+21 
-31 RKSRGIK
+31 
-38 QAPFY
+38 
-43 VISRA
+43 
-48 NMPAVLIEAGFL
+48 
-60 TNPKEEDYLNSE
+60 
-72 EGQSHIASAIFR
+72 
-84 AFRSYYN
+84 
-91 EQTELMS
+91 
-98 EFKNSNKKVKIN
+98 
-110 KNKNDS
+110 
-116 LKFERVVYKVQIGT
+116 
-130 YLKSMLNS
+130 
-138 RTFNDIKDLEEVFV
+138 
-152 NGSYKYYIRCGDDKK
+152 
-167 FADDMRKNMIEN
+167 
-179 GFSGSFVTAFYKGK
+179 
-193 QISTKEALNLQIF
+193 

-211 RTGIIAIFTIIVL
+211 RTGIIAIFTIVVL

-269 SNIRLQ
+269 SNISLQ

-398 NKLVVTNEKTYQIRL
+398 NKLVVTNEKNISNSIKNFESITGNISDNNESIEN
-413 RILKV
+413 ILKKMSSISDSVSSKDIGEIIKNLNNITNKISAGQGNLGLLNSDDQLYRNIEKTTNDISILVEEIKKDPKKYFNFSVLGNRN

>member
-1 MYLALCRTLTLPKSI
+1 
-16 NFAEK
+16 
-21 IEYEFSNRAK
+21 
-31 RKSRGIK
+31 
-38 QAPFY
+38 
-43 VISRA
+43 
-48 NMPAVLIEAGFL
+48 
-60 TNPKEEDYLNSE
+60 
-72 EGQSHIASAIFR
+72 
-84 AFRSYYN
+84 
-91 EQTELMS
+91 
-98 EFKNSNKKVKIN
+98 
-110 KNKNDS
+110 
-116 LKFERVVYKVQIGT
+116 
-130 YLKSMLNS
+130 
-138 RTFNDIKDLEEVFV
+138 
-152 NGSYKYYIRCGDDKK
+152 
-167 FADDMRKNMIEN
+167 
-179 GFSGSFVTAFYKGK
+179 
-193 QISTKEALNLQIF
+193 

-211 RTGIIAIFTIIVL
+211 RTGIIAIFTIVVL

-269 SNIRLQ
+269 SNISLQ

-317 SDLLAKNNDTLIA
+317 SDLLAKNNDTLTA

-398 NKLVVTNEKTYQIRL
+398 NKLVVTNEKNISNSIKNFESITGNISDNNESIEN
-413 RILKV
+413 ILKKMSSISDSVSSKDIGDIIKNLNNITNKISVGQGNLGLLNSDDQLYRNIEKTTNDISILVEEIKKDPKKYFNFSVLGNRN

>member
-1 MYLALCRTLTLPKSI
+1 
-16 NFAEK
+16 
-21 IEYEFSNRAK
+21 
-31 RKSRGIK
+31 
-38 QAPFY
+38 
-43 VISRA
+43 
-48 NMPAVLIEAGFL
+48 
-60 TNPKEEDYLNSE
+60 
-72 EGQSHIASAIFR
+72 
-84 AFRSYYN
+84 
-91 EQTELMS
+91 MS
-98 EFKNSNKKVKIN
+98 
-110 KNKNDS
+110 
-116 LKFERVVYKVQIGT
+116 
-130 YLKSMLNS
+130 
-138 RTFNDIKDLEEVFV
+138 
-152 NGSYKYYIRCGDDKK
+152 
-167 FADDMRKNMIEN
+167 
-179 GFSGSFVTAFYKGK
+179 
-193 QISTKEALNLQIF
+193 
-206 MNKEI
+206 KEI
-211 RTGIIAIFTIIVL
+211 RTGIVAIFTIVVL

-269 SNIRLQ
+269 SNISLQ

-398 NKLVVTNEKTYQIRL
+398 NKLVVTNEKNISNSIKNFESITGNISDNNESIEN
-413 RILKV
+413 ILKKMSSISDSVSSKDIGDIIKNLNNITNKISVGQGNLGLLNSDDQLYRNIEKTTNDISILVEEIKKDPKKYFNFSVLGNRN

>member
-1 MYLALCRTLTLPKSI
+1 
-16 NFAEK
+16 
-21 IEYEFSNRAK
+21 
-31 RKSRGIK
+31 
-38 QAPFY
+38 
-43 VISRA
+43 
-48 NMPAVLIEAGFL
+48 
-60 TNPKEEDYLNSE
+60 
-72 EGQSHIASAIFR
+72 
-84 AFRSYYN
+84 
-91 EQTELMS
+91 
-98 EFKNSNKKVKIN
+98 
-110 KNKNDS
+110 
-116 LKFERVVYKVQIGT
+116 
-130 YLKSMLNS
+130 
-138 RTFNDIKDLEEVFV
+138 
-152 NGSYKYYIRCGDDKK
+152 
-167 FADDMRKNMIEN
+167 
-179 GFSGSFVTAFYKGK
+179 
-193 QISTKEALNLQIF
+193 

-211 RTGIIAIFTIIVL
+211 RTGIIAIFTIVVL

-269 SNIRLQ
+269 SNISLQ

-286 NEDFDV
+286 NEDFDM

-383 LDETFILMSESMKEL
+383 LDETFVLMSESMKEL
-398 NKLVVTNEKTYQIRL
+398 NKLVVTNEKNISNSIKNFESITGNISDNNESIEN
-413 RILKV
+413 ILKKMSSISDSVSSKDIGDIIKNLNNITNKISVGQGNLGLLNSDDQLYRNIEKTTNDISILVEEIKKDPKKYFNFSVLGNRN

>member
-1 MYLALCRTLTLPKSI
+1 
-16 NFAEK
+16 
-21 IEYEFSNRAK
+21 
-31 RKSRGIK
+31 
-38 QAPFY
+38 
-43 VISRA
+43 
-48 NMPAVLIEAGFL
+48 
-60 TNPKEEDYLNSE
+60 
-72 EGQSHIASAIFR
+72 
-84 AFRSYYN
+84 
-91 EQTELMS
+91 
-98 EFKNSNKKVKIN
+98 
-110 KNKNDS
+110 
-116 LKFERVVYKVQIGT
+116 
-130 YLKSMLNS
+130 
-138 RTFNDIKDLEEVFV
+138 
-152 NGSYKYYIRCGDDKK
+152 
-167 FADDMRKNMIEN
+167 
-179 GFSGSFVTAFYKGK
+179 
-193 QISTKEALNLQIF
+193 

-211 RTGIIAIFTIIVL
+211 RTGITAIFTIVVL

-269 SNIRLQ
+269 SNISLQ

-302 QDLMGTKGISVILGN
+302 QDLMGTKGISFILGN

-398 NKLVVTNEKTYQIRL
+398 NKLVVTNEKNISNSIKNFESITGNISDNNESIEN
-413 RILKV
+413 ILKKMSSISDSVSSKDIGDIIKNLNNITNKISAGQGNLGLLNSDDQLYRNIEKTTNDISILVEEIKKDPKKYFNFSVLGNRN

>member
-1 MYLALCRTLTLPKSI
+1 
-16 NFAEK
+16 
-21 IEYEFSNRAK
+21 
-31 RKSRGIK
+31 
-38 QAPFY
+38 
-43 VISRA
+43 
-48 NMPAVLIEAGFL
+48 
-60 TNPKEEDYLNSE
+60 
-72 EGQSHIASAIFR
+72 
-84 AFRSYYN
+84 
-91 EQTELMS
+91 
-98 EFKNSNKKVKIN
+98 
-110 KNKNDS
+110 
-116 LKFERVVYKVQIGT
+116 
-130 YLKSMLNS
+130 
-138 RTFNDIKDLEEVFV
+138 
-152 NGSYKYYIRCGDDKK
+152 
-167 FADDMRKNMIEN
+167 
-179 GFSGSFVTAFYKGK
+179 
-193 QISTKEALNLQIF
+193 

-211 RTGIIAIFTIIVL
+211 RTGIIAIFTIVVL

-269 SNIRLQ
+269 SNISLQ

-359 SLMVI
+359 SLMLI

-383 LDETFILMSESMKEL
+383 LDETFVLMSESMKEL
-398 NKLVVTNEKTYQIRL
+398 NKLVVTNEKNISNSIKNFENITGNISNNNESIEN
-413 RILKV
+413 ILKKMSSISDSVSSKDIGDIIKNLNNITNKISVGQGNLGPFISDDQLYRNIEKTTNDISILVEEIKKDPKKYFNFSVLGNRN

>member
-1 MYLALCRTLTLPKSI
+1 
-16 NFAEK
+16 
-21 IEYEFSNRAK
+21 
-31 RKSRGIK
+31 
-38 QAPFY
+38 
-43 VISRA
+43 
-48 NMPAVLIEAGFL
+48 
-60 TNPKEEDYLNSE
+60 
-72 EGQSHIASAIFR
+72 
-84 AFRSYYN
+84 
-91 EQTELMS
+91 
-98 EFKNSNKKVKIN
+98 
-110 KNKNDS
+110 
-116 LKFERVVYKVQIGT
+116 
-130 YLKSMLNS
+130 
-138 RTFNDIKDLEEVFV
+138 
-152 NGSYKYYIRCGDDKK
+152 
-167 FADDMRKNMIEN
+167 
-179 GFSGSFVTAFYKGK
+179 
-193 QISTKEALNLQIF
+193 

-211 RTGIIAIFTIIVL
+211 RTGIIAIFTIVVL

-269 SNIRLQ
+269 SNISLQ

-383 LDETFILMSESMKEL
+383 LDETFVLMSESMKEL
-398 NKLVVTNEKTYQIRL
+398 NKLVVTNEKNISNSIKNFESITGNISDNNESIEN
-413 RILKV
+413 ILKKMSSISDSVSSKDIGDTIKNLNNITNKISVGQGNLGLLNSDDQLYRNIEKTTNDISILVEEIKKDPKKYFNFSVLGNRN

>member
-1 MYLALCRTLTLPKSI
+1 
-16 NFAEK
+16 
-21 IEYEFSNRAK
+21 
-31 RKSRGIK
+31 
-38 QAPFY
+38 
-43 VISRA
+43 
-48 NMPAVLIEAGFL
+48 
-60 TNPKEEDYLNSE
+60 
-72 EGQSHIASAIFR
+72 
-84 AFRSYYN
+84 
-91 EQTELMS
+91 
-98 EFKNSNKKVKIN
+98 
-110 KNKNDS
+110 
-116 LKFERVVYKVQIGT
+116 
-130 YLKSMLNS
+130 
-138 RTFNDIKDLEEVFV
+138 
-152 NGSYKYYIRCGDDKK
+152 
-167 FADDMRKNMIEN
+167 
-179 GFSGSFVTAFYKGK
+179 
-193 QISTKEALNLQIF
+193 

-211 RTGIIAIFTIIVL
+211 RTGIIAIFTIVVL

-269 SNIRLQ
+269 SNISLQ

-398 NKLVVTNEKTYQIRL
+398 NKLVVTNEKNISNSIKNFESITGNISNNNESIEN
-413 RILKV
+413 ILKKLSSISDSVSSKDIGDIIKNLNNITNKISAGQGNLGLLNSDDQLYRNIEKTTNDISILVEEIKKDPKKYFNFSVLGNRN

>member
-1 MYLALCRTLTLPKSI
+1 
-16 NFAEK
+16 
-21 IEYEFSNRAK
+21 
-31 RKSRGIK
+31 
-38 QAPFY
+38 
-43 VISRA
+43 
-48 NMPAVLIEAGFL
+48 
-60 TNPKEEDYLNSE
+60 
-72 EGQSHIASAIFR
+72 
-84 AFRSYYN
+84 
-91 EQTELMS
+91 
-98 EFKNSNKKVKIN
+98 
-110 KNKNDS
+110 
-116 LKFERVVYKVQIGT
+116 
-130 YLKSMLNS
+130 
-138 RTFNDIKDLEEVFV
+138 
-152 NGSYKYYIRCGDDKK
+152 
-167 FADDMRKNMIEN
+167 
-179 GFSGSFVTAFYKGK
+179 
-193 QISTKEALNLQIF
+193 

-258 ISLNGFNVGIV
+258 INLNGFNVGIV
-269 SNIRLQ
+269 SNISLQ

-371 DARKN
+371 DAREN

-398 NKLVVTNEKTYQIRL
+398 NKLVVTNEKNISNSIKNFESITGNISDNNESIEN
-413 RILKV
+413 ILKKMSSISDSVSSKDIGDIIKNLNSITNKISVGQGNLGLLNSDDQLYRNIEKTTNDISILVEEIKKDPKKYFNFSVLGNRN